1 MVTFRMFRSLL
12 PALLLRMSF
21 SFADGLFWLSVACCA
36 LAQFFIIR
44 SVSAARRAAQ
54 PATTL
59 PRQRGAVE
67 MLWAVLPAV
76 GLAVLLVF
84 TWRAIRAADSAA
96 PAPSSVQRL
105 GNAS

>member
-1 MVTFRMFRSLL
+1 
-12 PALLLRMSF
+12 MSF

-36 LAQFFIIR
+36 LAQFFILR
-44 SVSAARRAAQ
+44 SVGATRRASA
-54 PATTL
+54 PDATL

-84 TWRAIRAADSAA
+84 TWRAVRSAGNDAPPPASPPSPGAASF
-96 PAPSSVQRL
+96 SVATQQGEDAR
-105 GNAS
+105 

>member
-1 MVTFRMFRSLL
+1 MVTFRRFRSLL
-12 PALLLRMSF
+12 PVLPLRMSF

-44 SVSAARRAAQ
+44 SVSAARRAAHQ
-54 PATTL
+54 SATL
-59 PRQRGAVE
+59 PKQRGAVE

-84 TWRAIRAADSAA
+84 TWRAIRANDSAA
-96 PAPSSVQRL
+96 PAPSSLERVGDAR
-105 GNAS
+105 

>member
-1 MVTFRMFRSLL
+1 HSLL
-12 PALLLRMSF
+12 PALHPRMSF
-21 SFADGLFWLSVACCA
+21 SVADGLFWLSVACCA
-36 LAQFFIIR
+36 LAQFFILR

-84 TWRAIRAADSAA
+84 TWRAIRAADSVA

-105 GNAS
+105 GDAP

>member
-1 MVTFRMFRSLL
+1 
-12 PALLLRMSF
+12 MSF

-44 SVSAARRAAQ
+44 SVGAARRATP
-54 PATTL
+54 PAASL
-59 PRQRGAVE
+59 PKQRGAVE

-84 TWRAIRAADSAA
+84 TWRAMRTASADV
-96 PAPSSVQRL
+96 PATTSLERVGEMQ
-105 GNAS
+105 